1 MRALSG
7 IQPSGELHIGNY
19 FGAIKQYVELQDK
32 HEGFYFVANYH
43 ALTSIRDGSYLR
55 DLTLEVAASF
65 LALGVDPNKAVLYV
79 QSDVPEVTELTWL
92 LSVVTPM
99 GLLQR
104 AHAYKDKIAQ
114 GISPDHGLFAYPVL
128 MAADILI
135 VQSDIVPVGQDQKQ
149 HVEMTRD
156 IAAKF
161 NQAFGEEVFK
171 LPEALI
177 MPQVAVVRGTDGRKM
192 SKSYNN
198 TIGIF
203 EPEEVIRRKI
213 MSIVTD
219 SKTVD
224 EPKDPDNDP
233 LFPLYRLFVDEQ
245 EAEAMAADYTK
256 GGIGYGDMKKLIVS
270 KFLEYFAEARE
281 KKAQLDAHP
290 DYVMDV
296 LREGG
301 RRARAEARLT
311 LERAREAAGVAVVR

>member
-177 MPQVAVVRGTDGRKM
+177 MPEVAVVRGTDGRKM

-203 EPEEVIRRKI
+203 EPEEVVRRKI

-245 EAEAMAADYTK
+245 EAEAMAADYAK
-256 GGIGYGDMKKLIVS
+256 GGN
-270 KFLEYFAEARE
+270 E
-281 KKAQLDAHP
+281 KADSEQVPGVFCRGAGE
-290 DYVMDV
+290 
-296 LREGG
+296 EGAVG
-301 RRARAEARLT
+301 RAP
-311 LERAREAAGVAVVR
+311 

>member
-19 FGAIKQYVELQDK
+19 FGAIKQYVELQDE
-32 HEGFYFVANYH
+32 HEGYYFIANYH
-43 ALTSIRDGSYLR
+43 ALTSIREGQYLR
-55 DLTLEVAASF
+55 ELTLEVAASF
-65 LALGVDPNKAVLYV
+65 LALGLAPEKAVLYV

-104 AHAYKDKIAQ
+104 AHAYKDKVSQ
-114 GISPDHGLFAYPVL
+114 GLSPDHGLFAYPVL

-135 VQSDIVPVGQDQKQ
+135 VQADLVPVGQDQKQ
-149 HVEMTRD
+149 HVEMARD
-156 IAAKF
+156 MAIKF
-161 NQAFGEEVFK
+161 NQGFGQEVLK
-171 LPEALI
+171 VPEALI
-177 MPQVAVVRGTDGRKM
+177 VPSVAVVTGTDGRKM

-198 TIGIF
+198 TIEIF
-203 EPEEVIRRKI
+203 EPEKTIEKKI

-219 SKTVD
+219 SKSV
-224 EPKDPDNDP
+224 EEAKDPNNDP

-245 EAEAMAADYTK
+245 EAEAMAADYSR
-256 GGIGYGDMKKLIVS
+256 GGIGYGDLKKSIVA
-270 KFLEYFAEARE
+270 KFLDYFAEARE
-281 KKAQLDAHP
+281 RKAELDTDP

-301 RRARAEARLT
+301 AKARESARET
-311 LERAREAAGVAVVR
+311 LARAREAAGVAVVR

>member
-114 GISPDHGLFAYPVL
+114 GISPDH
-128 MAADILI
+128 
-135 VQSDIVPVGQDQKQ
+135 
-149 HVEMTRD
+149 
-156 IAAKF
+156 
-161 NQAFGEEVFK
+161 
-171 LPEALI
+171 
-177 MPQVAVVRGTDGRKM
+177 
-192 SKSYNN
+192 
-198 TIGIF
+198 
-203 EPEEVIRRKI
+203 
-213 MSIVTD
+213 
-219 SKTVD
+219 
-224 EPKDPDNDP
+224 
-233 LFPLYRLFVDEQ
+233 
-245 EAEAMAADYTK
+245 
-256 GGIGYGDMKKLIVS
+256 
-270 KFLEYFAEARE
+270 
-281 KKAQLDAHP
+281 
-290 DYVMDV
+290 
-296 LREGG
+296 
-301 RRARAEARLT
+301 
-311 LERAREAAGVAVVR
+311 

>member
-156 IAAKF
+156 IALKF

-192 SKSYNN
+192 SKSYNS
-198 TIGIF
+198 
-203 EPEEVIRRKI
+203 RKVQPGVRGGGVQA
-213 MSIVTD
+213 S
-219 SKTVD
+219 
-224 EPKDPDNDP
+224 
-233 LFPLYRLFVDEQ
+233 RG
-245 EAEAMAADYTK
+245 ADHAR
-256 GGIGYGDMKKLIVS
+256 GG
-270 KFLEYFAEARE
+270 
-281 KKAQLDAHP
+281 
-290 DYVMDV
+290 
-296 LREGG
+296 GG
-301 RRARAEARLT
+301 TRHRRAEDVKEL
-311 LERAREAAGVAVVR
+311 